1 MGLLTWVVVGVIAGW
16 AAGKAVKGSGLGLIG
31 DVVLGVVGALVGG
44 WLAGRIFDVKDPISG
59 FNLTT
64 LVVAFLGAVIVL
76 LVFRFLKKR

>member
-1 MGLLTWVVVGVIAGW
+1 MGLLTWVVVGAIAGW
-16 AAGKAVKGSGLGLIG
+16 GAGKAVKGSGLGLIG
-31 DVVLGVVGALVGG
+31 DIVLVVVGALVGG
-44 WLAGRIFDVKDPISG
+44 WLAGRVFNVNNPISG

>member
-1 MGLLTWVVVGVIAGW
+1 MLTWIVVGVIAGW

-44 WLAGRIFDVKDPISG
+44 WLAGRFFDVKDPISG

-76 LVFRFLKKR
+76 LVVRLIKKR

>member
-44 WLAGRIFDVKDPISG
+44 WLAGRIFKVHNPISG

>member
-44 WLAGRIFDVKDPISG
+44 WLAGRIFDVKDPISW

-76 LVFRFLKKR
+76 VVFRFLKKR

>member
-1 MGLLTWVVVGVIAGW
+1 MGLLTWIVVGVIAGW

>member
-1 MGLLTWVVVGVIAGW
+1 MGLLTWIVVGAIAGW

-31 DVVLGVVGALVGG
+31 DIVLGVVGALVGG
-44 WLAGRIFDVKDPISG
+44 WLAGRFFNVHNPISG

-76 LVFRFLKKR
+76 LGIRLLKKR

>member
-1 MGLLTWVVVGVIAGW
+1 LVQLPVGGQERPLRAR
-16 AAGKAVKGSGLGLIG
+16 ASA
-31 DVVLGVVGALVGG
+31 ALVGG
-44 WLAGRIFDVKDPISG
+44 WLAGRIFNVHNPISG